1 LSGFDPFVFPGLTAE
16 SVEGV
21 EEAGE
26 EDDDEDD
33 DDDDED
39 DDP

>member
-1 LSGFDPFVFPGLTAE
+1 LNADGRSGLR
-16 SVEGV
+16 S

-26 EDDDEDD
+26 EATRWRFALAREFEDED

-39 DDP
+39 D